1 MSYSQAAAAH
11 LDRLRSRHQSLDD
24 DIDRLSRSSSV
35 EGLDLVSLK
44 KQRLRLK
51 ETITQLEQ
59 GLAQTGTAGK

>member
-24 DIDRLSRSSSV
+24 DIDRLSSSYSV

-51 ETITQLEQ
+51 QTIARVEH
-59 GLAQTGTAGK
+59 GLARAGGADD